1 MRACRTTEGT
11 WHRSCRCQ
19 GHATIPARAAR
30 FVYAMSLFE
39 LRPAHA
45 RPASGTVRPAAG
57 AIAAIGQGRSG
68 DGTTWWILV
77 GIAALAACGLAVVV
91 GTVVVSGDGVWHLI
105 WGRELAEG
113 TLGSFATGPTPHP
126 SLLVLGAATSVLGDD
141 TSYLV
146 TYLLFGPLAFG
157 VLIAAVFDVARRLSS
172 HWAGAAAVLILA
184 TSVGLVSIAERRPVR
199 RRLRGARRHGGLSGD
214 GAAPSV
220 RAACVP
226 RRRRSRPARGL
237 VPRGRLLAMGC
248 APAVLAGA
256 SGDSG
261 ARRGRPCVWVTMDLL
276 VMGDPLYSFHLTDT
290 ASEVLY
296 GQYTPWE
303 NLEAAGRNL
312 VWYLG
317 VVPLLFI
324 APAVVLLVRDRMRG
338 GAAAAGRAG
347 GHNGLFLLL
356 LLRGMASSERYL
368 LVPICVLAILAAI
381 TVDGGGRRTPRR
393 VMLGSIPRGDPLPP
407 AGDPRGR
414 VRHGRERLGDRA
426 RETTRAPAHS
436 SACRAWANALRRCP
450 QVSLPTGKM
459 RHWFAF
465 YSGRPPESFVSDG
478 EGITHPDLY
487 IAPGNPAVAKMAL
500 TRPRFDDDAS
510 YTIPPGLRPG
520 PRNADWVLYVAPAS
534 GCTRGLR

>member
-1 MRACRTTEGT
+1 
-11 WHRSCRCQ
+11 
-19 GHATIPARAAR
+19 
-30 FVYAMSLFE
+30 MSLFE

-45 RPASGTVRPAAG
+45 RPASGTIRPAAG
-57 AIAAIGQGRSG
+57 PVAALGQERSG
-68 DGTTWWILV
+68 DGTTWWTLV
-77 GIAALAACGLAVVV
+77 AIAALAACGLAVVV
-91 GTVVVSGDGVWHLI
+91 GTAVVSGDGVWHLI

-172 HWAGAAAVLILA
+172 HWAGATAVLILV
-184 TSVGLVSIAERRPVR
+184 TSVGLVSIASAARYDVAFAALVVTAISLEMAGRRPF
-199 RRLRGARRHGGLSGD
+199 
-214 GAAPSV
+214 APL
-220 RAACVP
+220 ACLAV
-226 RRRRSRPARGL
+226 AGL
-237 VPRGRLLAMGC
+237 VRPEAWF
-248 APAVLAGA
+248 LAGA
-256 SGDSG
+256 YWLWVVRPLSWP
-261 ARRGRPCVWVTMDLL
+261 ARAGTAGLVALAPALWMTMDLL
-276 VMGDPLYSFHLTDT
+276 VMGDPLYSLHLTDA

-296 GQYTPWE
+296 GQYTAVGEPRGGRAQPR
-303 NLEAAGRNL
+303 LVSGRRPAALHRPGRRAAGAR
-312 VWYLG
+312 
-317 VVPLLFI
+317 P
-324 APAVVLLVRDRMRG
+324 PAG

-347 GHNGLFLLL
+347 GHDTGLFLLL
-356 LLRGMASSERYL
+356 LWRGMASSERYL

-381 TVDGGGRRTPRR
+381 AVDGGGRRTPRR
-393 VMLGSIPRGDPLPP
+393 VMLGSFLAVILCLQL
-407 AGDPRGR
+407 A
-414 VRHGRERLGDRA
+414 
-426 RETTRAPAHS
+426 TRADVYGTVANDSAIAHGHYE
-436 SACRAWANALRRCP
+436 SARALVGMPGVGKALRSCP

-465 YSGRPPESFVSDG
+465 YSGRPPVSFVSDG

-510 YTIPPGLRPG
+510 FTIPSGLRPG